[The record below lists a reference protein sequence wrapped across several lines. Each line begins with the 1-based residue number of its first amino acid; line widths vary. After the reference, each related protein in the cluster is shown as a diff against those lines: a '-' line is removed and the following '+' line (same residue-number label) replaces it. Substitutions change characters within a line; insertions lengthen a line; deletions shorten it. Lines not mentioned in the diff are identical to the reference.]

1 MASIFIDIPG
11 VGTVEAKNAA
21 TEATLLEIVK
31 AINKSTK
38 TITGAIKDADVSD
51 AADPDKDDKKAELT
65 NQQKSALALAKLG
78 QQAAFAA
85 GSFTVLSSAI
95 IGAVKTFADV
105 GDSITSSAAVFS
117 NIPVFGPMF
126 AAVAGA
132 ADKMTNAYQ
141 SAAASGATF
150 SGSMTEFSHAA
161 TAAGMTME
169 KFGALI
175 SRNGEGMLGFGTT
188 TEEGAKRFSEVSK
201 TLRTTNTELYALGY
215 STDDINQGLANYSK
229 NLRTQGF
236 AGKKSND
243 DMVKGAS
250 AYLKEMDLLAKITG
264 ESRADKEAERATLLK
279 DAQFQA
285 ATAGLNEDT
294 KKSFLD
300 TIQGLPGPLHAM
312 TKDVLANGTATTEAT
327 GQLLAFMPESSAMLT
342 QLHGKMQR
350 GESVTQ
356 EERNRLNNLMG
367 KEGSAALVRIKTAA
381 AAGGVS
387 EATTNGLAAAQQ
399 IQTDALSGATEKQAA
414 AAAKTDQLNKA
425 MEANK
430 QVLASLSNSFTE
442 ALTTSGMLPV
452 LMSTFQ
458 ALGEVVKTFIL
469 PIFRILANNATA
481 LGLIIGTTVL
491 SMGLFQAATML
502 SIHMKA
508 AEAAGSTLFT
518 YAVNGATASL
528 AALAAPAIAVVAVI
542 ALLLTGFA
550 ALYAYGWDFGT
561 VIDGVSGTFKSLML
575 TLEWFMNEVK
585 TILPNWLGGMT
596 KEENKIAQEKNDKER
611 ELLDI
616 SEKERDEKRR
626 ANRVERG
633 IVDETE
639 KNAKD
644 LKTANAKAADA
655 ADAKVNLDD
664 PVALLQREM
673 KSSPEFVK
681 MRDDVTAARDTQLKT
696 PAGSTESVDKSEAK
710 LVEITKDKQTITPT
724 AETAKQKLFTDE
736 KEKDAKLDS
745 DRGQPTKADEAL
757 SGKVTAATKPVQ
769 DQTESL
775 LTSLNSK
782 LDQLISISQ
791 DIRDVNGDQ
800 LSAISSAGS
809 DLYSSV

>member
-1 MASIFIDIPG
+1 MASMFIDIPG

-31 AINKSTK
+31 AINKTTAALK
-38 TITGAIKDADVSD
+38 TAATAA
-51 AADPDKDDKKAELT
+51 APAPTADPVDKVAGTAAVKLE
-65 NQQKSALALAKLG
+65 KLG

-105 GDSITSSAAVFS
+105 GDSITSSAGVFAG
-117 NIPVFGPMF
+117 IPLFGPMF

-132 ADKMTNAYQ
+132 ADKMTSAYQ

-175 SRNGEGMLGFGTT
+175 SRNGEGMLGFASN
-188 TEEGAKRFSEVSK
+188 TEDGAKRFSEVSK

-229 NLRTQGF
+229 NLRLQGF
-236 AGKKSND
+236 AGKRSND

-264 ESRADKEAERATLLK
+264 ESRADKEAERAVLLK

-285 ATAGLNEDT
+285 ATAGLSEDV

-300 TIQGLPGPLHAM
+300 TVQGLPGPLQTLA
-312 TKDVLANGTATTEAT
+312 KDIIATGTTTTEAT
-327 GQLLAFMPESSAMLT
+327 GQLSAFMPKSRDMLVAFKAKT
-342 QLHGKMQR
+342 DRDEAITEK
-350 GESVTQ
+350 
-356 EERNRLNNLMG
+356 ERNALNNLMA
-367 KEGSAALVRIKTAA
+367 KEGAAAIKQNKTAFAVSGAVLESTVLGTGAALQM
-381 AAGGVS
+381 
-387 EATTNGLAAAQQ
+387 QQ
-399 IQTDALSGATEKQAA
+399 DAISGATEKQAE

-430 QVLASLSNSFTE
+430 QVLSSLSNSFTE

-458 ALGEVVKTFIL
+458 ALGEIVKTFIL
-469 PIFRILANNATA
+469 PVFSLLSSNATVF
-481 LGLIIGTTVL
+481 GFIIGTTVAAMGFLKAALVL
-491 SMGLFQAATML
+491 STLGVTSESIARAINAGNMAVFGIAATGATLSLSLLASPVVLLAAGILAVIAALSYLYATGWDLETVVMGLFDAFGRL
-502 SIHMKA
+502 SI
-508 AEAAGSTLFT
+508 GIQRF
-518 YAVNGATASL
+518 VNEIQM
-528 AALAAPAIAVVAVI
+528 ALPS
-542 ALLLTGFA
+542 
-550 ALYAYGWDFGT
+550 W
-561 VIDGVSGTFKSLML
+561 M
-575 TLEWFMNEVK
+575 
-585 TILPNWLGGMT
+585 GGKT
-596 KEENKIAQEKNDKER
+596 KEENRIAAAKLDQESKE
-611 ELLDI
+611 LDDRAAL
-616 SEKERDEKRR
+616 RDEDRR
-626 ANRVERG
+626 KNRAERG
-633 IVDETE
+633 IVEETE

-655 ADAKVNLDD
+655 AEAKVNLDD
-664 PVALLQREM
+664 PTALLKREM
-673 KSSPEFVK
+673 ESSSGFVK
-681 MRDDVTAARDTQLKT
+681 MRDQVESARDAQLKT
-696 PAGSTESVDKSEAK
+696 PAGSTSSEAK
-710 LVEITKDKQTITPT
+710 WAEPAKAKQTITPT

-736 KEKDAKLDS
+736 KEKNANIS
-745 DRGQPTKADEAL
+745 TGQVGQPTTADAAL
-757 SGKVTAATKPVQ
+757 SNKVTAATNPVQ

>member
-481 LGLIIGTTVL
+481 LGLIIGTTVI
-491 SMGLFQAATML
+491 SMGLLQAATML

-508 AEAAGSTLFT
+508 AEAAGSTLFA

-542 ALLLTGFA
+542 ALLLTGLT

-561 VIDGVSGTFKSLML
+561 VIDGVSGTFKGLML
-575 TLEWFMNEVK
+575 TLEWFMNEVR
-585 TILPNWLGGMT
+585 TILPHWLGGMT

-611 ELLDI
+611 ASLDI
-616 SEKERDEKRR
+616 AEKERDEKRR
-626 ANRVERG
+626 ANRAERG